1 MLTDEARLLDKIS
14 QGDEIAFSGL
24 LTYYYPK
31 VITFLSELI
40 ADEKDV
46 EDLSQ
51 NIFVKVWLHRSTL
64 RNLRSFGAYLYRMC
78 RNAAIDYGRTHRVRI
93 PFELPQNEPVG
104 YPLDESYFAQE
115 KRFQIDHHVAQMP
128 QKRQQVFR
136 MSREEGKTNEEIARE
151 LGLSKKTVENHIN
164 AALRELRK
172 LTSCISIFF

>member
-1 MLTDEARLLDKIS
+1 
-14 QGDEIAFSGL
+14 
-24 LTYYYPK
+24 
-31 VITFLSELI
+31 
-40 ADEKDV
+40 
-46 EDLSQ
+46 
-51 NIFVKVWLHRSTL
+51 
-64 RNLRSFGAYLYRMC
+64 MC
-78 RNAAIDYGRTHRVRI
+78 RNAAIDDGRTHRVRI
-93 PFELPQNEPVG
+93 PFERPQNEPVG